1 MRGAMPDF
9 GGGLFRRSQVSG
21 GEVYADK
28 ADEAFLGPS
37 RLGSAPQKVQMD
49 AAIPG
54 ATADTADD
62 AFLSAR
68 GGAAGMAE
76 RAKASQATLEK

>member
-9 GGGLFRRSQVSG
+9 GAGLFRRSKVSG
-21 GEVYADK
+21 REVYADK
-28 ADEAFLGPS
+28 ADEAFLG
-37 RLGSAPQKVQMD
+37 RLVSAPQKVQKD

-76 RAKASQATLEK
+76 RAKANQATLEK

>member
-1 MRGAMPDF
+1 MSGARPDY
-9 GGGLFRRSQVSG
+9 GAGLFRRSMVSG
-21 GEVYADK
+21 REVYADK
-28 ADEAFLGPS
+28 ADEAFIGPS
-37 RLGSAPQKVQMD
+37 ASAPQKVPED
-49 AAIPG
+49 AAVPG